1 MGKVSLGRFDLIDPI
16 AAGGMGV
23 VWRAVHRP
31 DGIPVAVKVLTPH
44 AADREDFIAAL
55 KEEIRAV
62 AGLNHPHVIWI
73 HDHGEVDA
81 EAARASEGML
91 VEGGPWLA
99 LEYCEGKTLREL
111 APKLDWDGIKGVLLD
126 LLDALAHAH
135 AHGVIHRDIKLANVL
150 VGGARP
156 GIKLTD
162 FGIMY
167 AVERRAEGAA
177 PVNAGTPAYM
187 APEQLLGWA
196 DAQGPWTD
204 LYQFGVMAWKLIT
217 WGCPAEGDVREL
229 MVAKNAEQWVP
240 FKPVVPVPKGVEAWL
255 LRLMKRWPD
264 ERFRCAADAA
274 FALRQLG
281 AAPHGSRRVPEKLW
295 DADATTMYGAEHML
309 DSAFDS
315 QAPPAQALAVV
326 PAPLPRDWREVETD
340 ATLPASLIGAGLG
353 LFGLRQIPVIGREAE
368 RDALWA
374 GFGSVHRSRTPRVV
388 VLRGPV
394 GSGKTHLAD
403 WMCRK
408 AEEVG
413 AGIALRGGYAPD
425 GGALQGVEQALARYL
440 RCVGATRAEV
450 ERRVDALLDRFGD
463 GDEDE
468 AAHLVALLHPEE
480 EEGDEVGPQVQFH
493 NRAERHELICRLLE
507 RLGRD
512 RPVILLLDDVHYG
525 RDGVRFARHLLRRG
539 PSAVLLLLT
548 VRDDVLAR
556 SKPDLERLKNIETRS
571 ACASVYVGALSKEH
585 RAEFVRRLLGLEAT
599 LARQIADKTGGNPM
613 FAAQLLGD
621 WVDRGLLEPSPT
633 GFKLKEE
640 GIELPMPEDLH
651 DPWHRRIYRLLRGH
665 DEWRIPLEI
674 AATLGL
680 RVHTAEWTRVCRAAG
695 VVVSRRLLTAML
707 QNKYVVMDEAS
718 RGRSWSFAHSM
729 LREAVLKEA
738 QEGGRL
744 QDHHRACVEVLK
756 DAPGARKMARLAW
769 HMLGAGESLD
779 VIDPLLEGAE
789 VCVADGDHEEA
800 TRLLEAREQTMLTV
814 GVRPSDTR
822 WGRGWLLRARLHLR
836 EGEWKDATE
845 WNQKTIDKARDWGWR
860 DLEIEALALMAGN
873 TRFTDTTT
881 AGEYLARAKTL
892 LGEGVS
898 ARSRTTVCLLSADLA
913 REAGK
918 LEDAAAWARKA
929 LGHARHAG
937 GEQLQECLR
946 ALIRVDID
954 RGNHTK
960 AASLV
965 EESARLAKT
974 AGSRYDLA
982 QASFLRAHVDRVCGN
997 LDSAEDALAEAWE
1010 LSQAIA
1016 DPNRMVVK
1024 ASMGLLLVERERL
1037 QRARAE
1043 FRTCLR
1049 SNVHQAHLWSHL
1061 GMLVCAAD
1069 DPDDTLWSAHREPLV
1084 RYLERGWSDPTIS
1097 RYARMAA
1104 ERAHQA
1110 GFDDRAG
1117 EAGVLATIQDER
1129 VGSSS

>member
-1 MGKVSLGRFDLIDPI
+1 MTTVSLGRFDLVEPI

-23 VWRAVHRP
+23 VWRAIHRP
-31 DGIPVAVKVLTPH
+31 DGTEVAVKVLTPN
-44 AADREDFIAAL
+44 AADREDFIYAL

-73 HDHGEVDA
+73 HDHGEVSA

-91 VEGGPWLA
+91 AEGGPWLA

-111 APKLDWDGIKGVLLD
+111 APRLDWEGIRDVLLD
-126 LLDALAHAH
+126 LLAALGHAH

-167 AVERRAEGAA
+167 AVESREGAA

-229 MVAKNAEQWVP
+229 MIAKNAEDWVP
-240 FKPVVPVPKGVEAWL
+240 FKPVVPVPKGIEAWL
-255 LRLMKRWPD
+255 MRLMKRWPD

-274 FALRQLG
+274 YALKQIG
-281 AAPHGSRRVPEKLW
+281 PAPFGERRVPEQLW
-295 DADATTMYGAEHML
+295 DADSTTMMGDLSML
-309 DSAFDS
+309 DEFFDS
-315 QAPPAQALAVV
+315 QAPPAVATPVV

-353 LFGLRQIPVIGREAE
+353 LFGLRQVPVIGREAE

-374 GFGSVHRSRTPRVV
+374 GFANVHRSRTPRVV

-413 AGIALRGGYAPD
+413 GGISLRGNYATD
-425 GGALQGVEQALARYL
+425 GGPLQGVEEAIARYL
-440 RCVGATRAEV
+440 RCAGATRAEV
-450 ERRVDALLDRFGD
+450 EQRVDATLDRFGD

-468 AAHLVALLHPEE
+468 AAHLVALLHPEDDE
-480 EEGDEVGPQVQFH
+480 DDEGAQRVQFR
-493 NRAERHELICRLLE
+493 NRTERHELMARFLDRLT
-507 RLGRD
+507 RD
-512 RPVILLLDDVHYG
+512 RPVILMLDDVHNG

-539 PSAVLLLLT
+539 PSAVLVLLT

-556 SKPDLERLKNIETRS
+556 RKADLERLQAVEARS
-571 ACASVYVGALSKEH
+571 ACASVYVGALSREH
-585 RAEFVRRLLGLEAT
+585 RAEFVQRLLGLEPS

-633 GFKLKEE
+633 GFRLKEE
-640 GIELPMPEDLH
+640 GIELPMPDDLH
-651 DPWHRRIYRLLRGH
+651 DPWHIRIRRLLRGH
-665 DEWRIPLEI
+665 EEWRAPLEI

-680 RVHTAEWTRVCRAAG
+680 RVHTGEWTKVCKVAG
-695 VVVSRRLLTAML
+695 VPFSRRLLTAML
-707 QNKYVVMDEAS
+707 QNRYVVMDDAS

-738 QEGGRL
+738 ADEGRL
-744 QDHHRACVEVLK
+744 QDHHAACAEVLK
-756 DAPGARKMARLAW
+756 DATSGRKIARLAW
-769 HMLGAGESLD
+769 HMLGAGETID
-779 VIDPLLEGAE
+779 AIDPLLQGAE
-789 VCVADGDHEEA
+789 ACLADGDHEEA
-800 TRLLEAREQTMLTV
+800 TRLLEARERTMV
-814 GVRPSDTR
+814 EEGVRPSDTR

-845 WNQKTIDKARDWGWR
+845 WTQKTIDQAKDWGWR
-860 DLEIEALALMAGN
+860 DLEIEALALMSGN
-873 TRFTDTTT
+873 MRFSDAKT
-881 AGEYLARAKTL
+881 AGEYLARSRQL
-892 LGEGVS
+892 VGDGVS
-898 ARSRTTVCLLSADLA
+898 ARARTTVSLLSADLA
-913 REAGK
+913 REGGN
-918 LEDAAAWARKA
+918 LEDAAAWARRA
-929 LGHARHAG
+929 LGYARLDG
-937 GEQLQECLR
+937 GDFEQECLR
-946 ALIRVDID
+946 ALIRVEIE
-954 RGNHTK
+954 RGNHRK
-960 AASLV
+960 ALGLV
-965 EESARLAKT
+965 VEAERGARS

-982 QASFLRAHVDRVCGN
+982 QAAFLRGHVQRVRGN
-997 LDSAEDALAEAWE
+997 LDAAEDAIEDAWQ

-1024 ASMGLLLVERERL
+1024 ASKGLLMVERGRY
-1037 QRARAE
+1037 QRAMAE

-1049 SNVHQAHLWSHL
+1049 SNVRQAHLWSHL

-1069 DPDDTLWSAHREPLV
+1069 DTDDTVWQAHIDPV
-1084 RYLERGWSDPTIS
+1084 ARYLERGWSDPTIA
-1097 RYARMAA
+1097 RYARLAE
-1104 ERAHQA
+1104 ERATAA
-1110 GFDDRAG
+1110 GLPERA
-1117 EAGVLATIQDER
+1117 EDARVLVELQEMRTGIR
-1129 VGSSS
+1129 P